1 MKIDI
6 LAPIHTYPYGTS
18 DHFSLHVAEIARH
31 LDADVHALILNA
43 DFPRVSNA
51 LGNILIDIPSLIGG
65 AKAKSRERGS
75 ALIQAMESEMERCGI
90 SLRTTEVECFEVL
103 FGEAVTGYARYHD
116 IVVLGIGSDDA
127 TLQETAQAAIFGSGR
142 PTLLVPENS
151 APAAFGHVMIAWD
164 GSRVAARAV
173 SDARDLLQRAQAITI
188 ASVTDEKTLPHDDP
202 GSRLAEYL
210 SRHDISATVAQ
221 VQSRGRPIAE
231 TLQKHAQEIGAG
243 VLVMG
248 GFGHSRM
255 RDFVLGGATSGI
267 LKDLQ
272 LPVLLSH

>member
-1 MKIDI
+1 MRIDI
-6 LAPIHTYPYGTS
+6 LAPIHTYPYGNS
-18 DHFSLHVAEIARH
+18 DHFALHVAEIARY

-43 DFPRVSNA
+43 DFPHAFNA
-51 LGNILIDIPSLIGG
+51 LGNLLIDIPSLIGG

-75 ALIQAMESEMERCGI
+75 TLIQAMESEMERLGI
-90 SLRTTEVECFEVL
+90 SLRTTEVECFEGL
-103 FGEAVTGYARYHD
+103 FGDAVTGHARYHD
-116 IVVLGIGSDDA
+116 IVVLGIGPDDA
-127 TLQETAQAAIFGSGR
+127 TPQETAQAAIFGSGR
-142 PTLLVPENS
+142 PTLLVPENL
-151 APAAFGHVMIAWD
+151 PHAAFGHVMIAWD

-173 SDARDLLQRAQAITI
+173 SDARDFLQRAQTITI

-202 GSRLAEYL
+202 SNRLAEYL
-210 SRHDISATVAQ
+210 SRHGIEATVAQ

-231 TLQKHAQEIGAG
+231 TLQEHAREIGAG

-267 LKDLQ
+267 LKDLR